1 MSCSVASPGMGH
13 WHVPHGVCECTQIL
27 QPFKLWLC
35 LSFCR
40 VSSKLYRQSHQSPE
54 NNFLLNFAVRKYR
67 YHRYIGIADILGQK
81 YRYRVTFQIPISRPC
96 PLEQNSGDVTGFVET
111 LQYWFWNNGL
121 LLNSSKSVIVY
132 FGTHGRLRQS
142 YHHSHRS

>member
-1 MSCSVASPGMGH
+1 MLCSVTCPLEFANARKFCSRSNYG
-13 WHVPHGVCECTQIL
+13 CAY
-27 QPFKLWLC
+27 
-35 LSFCR
+35 LS
-40 VSSKLYRQSHQSPE
+40 VELAQSYTDVIPSKSPE
-54 NNFLLNFAVRKYR
+54 SRKYFLFNFALRKYR